1 MRRWL
6 LFIVVCLF
14 SVGADA
20 AQGLLRRGVPK
31 YDFISDTLNKIIHR
45 RSLITAQDDI
55 DSSEN
60 GQARRIVVTRSSRS
74 WTLSCCAT
82 RV

>member
-31 YDFISDTLNKIIHR
+31 YDFISDTLNKIITPGSTDR
-45 RSLITAQDDI
+45 RDAFFKKLDSVVLCHEGMINILHIGGSHVQADI
-55 DSSEN
+55 
-60 GQARRIVVTRSSRS
+60 
-74 WTLSCCAT
+74 
-82 RV
+82 